1 MASIALVEPRAP
13 GCHVYSFAALP
24 RLGLPSIGAV
34 LHKLGHEVKVYCQ
47 GLAKLPIGEI
57 LGADLVGIST
67 TTSTAPEGYRIA
79 DLCRSHGIPVL
90 IGGVH
95 ATFQTEEALRHADCC
110 VLGEAEEVIG
120 DVVDRMLARVR
131 DPVVVGSPPAQGG
144 HEAGARQ
151 VCRVADLNSL
161 PFPDLSLIH
170 GWHARLI
177 TPMVTSRGCPYDC
190 SFCSVTPMFGRR
202 HRFRSPELVV
212 EEMAYL
218 QPRTVFF
225 YDDNFAANRARTMRL
240 LEGMLRLPR
249 APRWMAQV
257 RADVVED
264 RELVAL
270 MQASRCSR
278 VFIGYE
284 SISPAT
290 LQGYNKQ
297 LSVEQIIESVRVLH
311 EHNIKV
317 HGMFVL
323 GADEDDESTVRGT
336 AQFAL
341 REALDSVQFLI
352 LTPLPGTRQFEV
364 FERAKRIFARDWSL
378 YDGHHVV
385 YEPLKMTAAALQREA
400 WKAQKRFYSAWE
412 CMKDF
417 ARFRFRRGILRS
429 YGRAILSVWER
440 QNGKFLQALRE
451 RTPTAQV
458 VAGRD
463 AFRGP

>member
-1 MASIALVEPRAP
+1 
-13 GCHVYSFAALP
+13 
-24 RLGLPSIGAV
+24 
-34 LHKLGHEVKVYCQ
+34 
-47 GLAKLPIGEI
+47 
-57 LGADLVGIST
+57 
-67 TTSTAPEGYRIA
+67 
-79 DLCRSHGIPVL
+79 
-90 IGGVH
+90 
-95 ATFQTEEALRHADCC
+95 
-110 VLGEAEEVIG
+110 
-120 DVVDRMLARVR
+120 
-131 DPVVVGSPPAQGG
+131 
-144 HEAGARQ
+144 
-151 VCRVADLNSL
+151 
-161 PFPDLSLIH
+161 
-170 GWHARLI
+170 
-177 TPMVTSRGCPYDC
+177 
-190 SFCSVTPMFGRR
+190 
-202 HRFRSPELVV
+202 
-212 EEMAYL
+212 
-218 QPRTVFF
+218 VFF
-225 YDDNFAANRARTMRL
+225 YDDNFAASRARTMHL

-290 LQGYNKQ
+290 LQSYNKH

-323 GADEDDESTVRGT
+323 GADDDDVFTVRGT

-364 FERAKRIFARDWSL
+364 FERAKRIFVRDWSL

-400 WKAQKRFYSAWE
+400 WKAQKRFYSVWE
-412 CMKDF
+412 CVKDF
-417 ARFRFRRGILRS
+417 ARLRLRRGMLRS
-429 YGRAILSVWER
+429 YGRAILGLWER
-440 QNGKFLQALRE
+440 QNRGFLQALGE
-451 RTPTAQV
+451 RDPV
-458 VAGRD
+458 S
-463 AFRGP
+463 

>member
-13 GCHVYSFAALP
+13 GYHVYSFASLP

-34 LHKLGHEVKVYCQ
+34 LRKQGHEVRIYCQ
-47 GLAKLPIGEI
+47 GLARLPIREI

-79 DLCRSHGIPVL
+79 DLCRSRGIPVL

-95 ATFQTEEALRHADCC
+95 ATFQPDEALHHADCC

-120 DVVDRMLARVR
+120 DVVARMLARVW
-131 DPVVVGSPPAQGG
+131 DPAVVGPGVPEGG
-144 HEAGARQ
+144 DDAGSQQ
-151 VCRVADLNSL
+151 VCRVADLDSL

-170 GWHARLI
+170 GWRARSI
-177 TPMVTSRGCPYDC
+177 TPMVTSRGCPFDC

-202 HRFRSPELVV
+202 YRFRSPELVV
-212 EEMAYL
+212 EEMASL
-218 QPRTVFF
+218 QPRNVFF
-225 YDDNFAANRARTMRL
+225 YDDNFAASRARTMRL
-240 LEGMLRLPR
+240 LEGMLRLPHR
-249 APRWMAQV
+249 PRWMAQV
-257 RADVVED
+257 RADVAED

-270 MQASRCSR
+270 MKASGCSR
-278 VFIGYE
+278 LFIGYE

-290 LQGYNKQ
+290 LESYNKQ

-311 EHNIKV
+311 EHNMKV

-323 GADEDDESTVRGT
+323 GADEDDESTIRGT

-352 LTPLPGTRQFEV
+352 LTPLPGTRQFEL

-412 CMKDF
+412 CLKDF
-417 ARFRFRRGILRS
+417 ARLRFQEGLLRS
-429 YGRAILSVWER
+429 YGRAIMGLWER
-440 QNGKFLQALRE
+440 QNGRFLQALRE
-451 RTPTAQV
+451 REPTT
-458 VAGRD
+458 
-463 AFRGP
+463 